1 MRKKIIA
8 ILLCAAMLSGV
19 AACAAGKKD
28 GETVS
33 TASTQL
39 MVLRTDYKF
48 SQEEVASRIKAEY
61 LKENNGYKDSD
72 VIVAI
77 IALPGKSLAD
87 TWLEGSKYSTLAE
100 YAQSPEG
107 VYQASVIKKNQDG
120 LIAELTEKGLITGV
134 KYRYDTL
141 TNAVAVTT
149 TYGGFK
155 KIGDSGRVASTYLS
169 DTYNRPKSEKAGG
182 ASGIGL
188 GLLCCGVLIS

>member
-8 ILLCAAMLSGV
+8 ILLCAAMLSGI
-19 AACAAGKKD
+19 AACATGKKD
-28 GETVS
+28 DESILGTS
-33 TASTQL
+33 STQL

-61 LKENNGYKDSD
+61 LKENNGYLDSD

-77 IALPGKSLAD
+77 ITLPGKSLAD

-120 LIAELTEKGLITGV
+120 LIAELTEKGLITDV

-141 TNAVAVTT
+141 TNAIAVTT

-155 KIGDSGRVASTYLS
+155 K
-169 DTYNRPKSEKAGG
+169 
-182 ASGIGL
+182 
-188 GLLCCGVLIS
+188 